1 LSDKKERG
9 KGYLEGYEAGLREAW
24 DEFMGLCTKGYQS
37 KEIRVLAK
45 SEMVNI
51 KEKLDAEKK
60 RVEKSLGV
68 SLDEPAIEALAEPS
82 AEIRAGGT
90 YLVEGGMGRALRL
103 LGSLI
108 ERDWRG
114 LCISRLEPNEVANR
128 LGEAADTPDQRM
140 ELIWLTKTEVPD
152 SAKGELAN
160 VDFRPLSP
168 TSLDMLTTI
177 MIDFLGNGGGKV
189 IVLGGLDFLMTYN
202 EFSNLLRLIQ
212 NMKDRISLSDSMMLI
227 SYDPK
232 LLEERDLW
240 RLKSEITE
248 SA

>member
-1 LSDKKERG
+1 
-9 KGYLEGYEAGLREAW
+9 
-24 DEFMGLCTKGYQS
+24 M
-37 KEIRVLAK
+37 I
-45 SEMVNI
+45 
-51 KEKLDAEKK
+51 
-60 RVEKSLGV
+60 
-68 SLDEPAIEALAEPS
+68 
-82 AEIRAGGT
+82 
-90 YLVEGGMGRALRL
+90 

-140 ELIWLTKTEVPD
+140 KLIWLTKTEVPD
-152 SAKGELAN
+152 SVRGEMAN
-160 VDFRPLSP
+160 VNFRPLSP

-212 NMKDRISLSDSMMLI
+212 NMKDRVSLSDSMMLI